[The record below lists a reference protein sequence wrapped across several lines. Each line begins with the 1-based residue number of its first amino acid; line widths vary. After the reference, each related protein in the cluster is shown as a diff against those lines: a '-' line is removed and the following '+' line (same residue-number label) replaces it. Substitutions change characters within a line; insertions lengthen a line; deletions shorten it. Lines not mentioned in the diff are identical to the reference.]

1 LAGFRSP
8 KTIYE
13 NTIELTENSDFRR
26 LQMAQAKTLNST
38 DIEHV
43 LAYVETRAHAARNR
57 AMLMLTHLAGLRVG
71 EVACLRWQD
80 VTNKDG
86 SVKEEI
92 RLLPD
97 MTKGRHAR
105 TVFVSSKLKAE
116 LQACAEQTKC
126 VERSYPFF
134 ATQKSIKQGFSANSL
149 TQTLA
154 LLYRGAGLEGASSH
168 SGRRSFLTNL
178 ANKGTSIHLL
188 KTLAGHRS
196 IQTTAMYLYSSP
208 AQLRAVVELV

>member
-1 LAGFRSP
+1 
-8 KTIYE
+8 
-13 NTIELTENSDFRR
+13 
-26 LQMAQAKTLNST
+26 MAQAKTLNNA
-38 DIEHV
+38 DIERV
-43 LAYVETRAHAARNR
+43 LAYIETRAHAPRNR

-80 VTNKDG
+80 VTNRDG
-86 SVKEEI
+86 SVKDEI

-116 LQACAEQTKC
+116 LEIYIATARC
-126 VERSYPFF
+126 VERCYPFF
-134 ATQKSIKQGFSANSL
+134 ATQKSIMQGFSANSL

-154 LLYRGAGLEGASSH
+154 LLYRGAGVEGASSH
-168 SGRRSFLTNL
+168 SGRRTFLTNL
-178 ANKGTSIHLL
+178 ANKGTAIHLL

-196 IQTTAMYLYSSP
+196 IQTTATYLYSSP
-208 AQLRAVVELV
+208 AKLKAVVELV

>member
-1 LAGFRSP
+1 
-8 KTIYE
+8 
-13 NTIELTENSDFRR
+13 
-26 LQMAQAKTLNST
+26 MAQAKTLSST

-43 LAYVETRAHAARNR
+43 LAYVETRAHAQRNR
-57 AMLMLTHLAGLRVG
+57 AMLLLTHLAGLRVG

-80 VTNKDG
+80 VTNMNGTVKD
-86 SVKEEI
+86 EI

-105 TVFVSSKLKAE
+105 TVFVSNKLKGE
-116 LQACAEQTKC
+116 LQAYVAQAKC
-126 VERSYPFF
+126 VDRSYPFF
-134 ATQKSIKQGFSANSL
+134 ATQKSVKYGFSANSL

-196 IQTTAMYLYSSP
+196 IQTTAAYLYSSP
-208 AQLRAVVELV
+208 TQLRAVVELV

>member
-1 LAGFRSP
+1 
-8 KTIYE
+8 
-13 NTIELTENSDFRR
+13 
-26 LQMAQAKTLNST
+26 
-38 DIEHV
+38 
-43 LAYVETRAHAARNR
+43 
-57 AMLMLTHLAGLRVG
+57 MLLLTHLAGLRVG

-86 SVKEEI
+86 TVKDEI

-105 TVFVSSKLKAE
+105 TVFVSNKLKGE
-116 LQACAEQTKC
+116 LQAYVAQAKC
-126 VERSYPFF
+126 VDRSYPFF
-134 ATQKSIKQGFSANSL
+134 ATQKSVKYGFSANSL

-196 IQTTAMYLYSSP
+196 IQTTAAYLYSSP
-208 AQLRAVVELV
+208 TQLRAVVELV